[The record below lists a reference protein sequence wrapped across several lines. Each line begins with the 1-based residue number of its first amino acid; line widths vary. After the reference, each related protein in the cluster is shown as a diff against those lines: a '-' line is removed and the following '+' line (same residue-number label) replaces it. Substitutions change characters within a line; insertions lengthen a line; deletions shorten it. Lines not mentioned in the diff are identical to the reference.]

1 MLVRLWRKLARSPKS
16 VTINESHCTSLV
28 MCPEQIL
35 REQLLRDRLSIEGTT
50 TLRSH
55 QPGVIMM
62 PRVIDFA
69 IQPPREHEGPVSN
82 AQGVFADGTIQLERL
97 KDAANELC
105 DDTMTHAII
114 RQNDLL
120 IHQVTRL
127 AA

>member
-1 MLVRLWRKLARSPKS
+1 VLARLWRKLARSPKS

-28 MCPEQIL
+28 MCPEQML
-35 REQLLRDRLSIEGTT
+35 REQLLRDRLIIEAATPLHSG
-50 TLRSH
+50 R
-55 QPGVIMM
+55 PGAIMM

-97 KDAANELC
+97 KDAAHELS
-105 DDTMTHAII
+105 DDTMTHVII
-114 RQNDLL
+114 RQDDLL